1 MQSNLVQTCLR
12 GATFL
17 NRLLLPVQVE
27 ALPEPKPSIVELLAT
42 SGASL
47 DTTVWSLKMIPKNQ
61 QNKTIRKFVSL
72 AFKELAQSSGGSG
85 DPAETGTLTSSD
97 MEAFLVACISSTAEP
112 AGIGDV
118 ETTQL
123 QREFYKARII

>member
-85 DPAETGTLTSSD
+85 DAAETGTLTSSD

-112 AGIGDV
+112 AGIGGV